1 MKFVNEVRVVGRACG
16 VPEQKGKGPH
26 RFRVAMGGG
35 KKKNGEQYPTEFFS
49 VTCWDTK
56 EAAKV
61 SKGARLEICGRLHD
75 STWTDQSG
83 VRHYATDIV
92 ADSIVI
98 EEQDEARP
106 PANIHGVETSDH
118 DVPF

>member
-1 MKFVNEVRVVGRACG
+1 MRRARAEGQRPAPISRRYGRWK
-16 VPEQKGKGPH
+16 E
-26 RFRVAMGGG
+26 
-35 KKKNGEQYPTEFFS
+35 KKWGQYPTEFFS

-98 EEQDEARP
+98 EDEDKARP